1 MKIDISGNFAQANHN
16 IQNIWDATEG
26 HLNVI
31 EQIDDSAYNL
41 NSIPLT
47 AAVGVGRASN
57 LYTAVTR
64 KGKVFIAQTGVPIQ
78 TIAFSSVALG
88 DEGKAT
94 AFTLNGPGTTYGFLH
109 KVRKLQAESKRV
121 YWDERQKDGTF
132 VRFWGVISDISESR
146 ELGGPRAI
154 KNYTFNMIIEEV
166 ALLEG
171 DGKLM
176 TDIFPLG
183 GVLSDKTYT

>member
-1 MKIDISGNFAQANHN
+1 M
-16 IQNIWDATEG
+16 
-26 HLNVI
+26 
-31 EQIDDSAYNL
+31 
-41 NSIPLT
+41 
-47 AAVGVGRASN
+47 
-57 LYTAVTR
+57 
-64 KGKVFIAQTGVPIQ
+64 
-78 TIAFSSVALG
+78 
-88 DEGKAT
+88 
-94 AFTLNGPGTTYGFLH
+94 
-109 KVRKLQAESKRV
+109 